1 MILNK
6 VKHTIKSVFKKSVL
20 GVFLLVAI
28 VINAQD
34 LEKEANSKIKTLEK
48 LIKKASKKNIDV
60 LKEKTTIR
68 TAEVFL
74 KFANWDEKN
83 IAVNTKL
90 FKKVPSFK
98 EEAPKMAANLASFE
112 RKDINVMLDKSIAEI
127 TSLID
132 GETFRKESVQVDWAK
147 VSVDKDQ
154 LTYNNRPVF
163 LADYTWKPETK
174 ELNEFHGNQD
184 GFFLTPTYVVKENGT
199 INPKKM
205 EELEGKS
212 TGSFG
217 FIFMNHKG
225 VPKWSKEKFGPHFS
239 MREDTYTGYDIDNPG
254 ARYLQEKLLE
264 GVVPKMAGKNF
275 SKLGYMLCNEP
286 HFFTYTDA
294 KKKKLPWASGGVSH
308 FTIDK
313 FKDWL
318 SKKHK
323 NIANLNSV
331 WNSDFKDFNDVKI
344 DIPIDIS
351 LKGSPIWYDWA
362 AFNMDRVTEWYAF
375 LKKEITKH
383 DANAKVH
390 LKIMP
395 NLWTDNKRVHGIDL
409 EALTDLSGIVGN
421 DSGADH
427 TYTWGKPHEWQKKY
441 AFEWREL
448 CMGFDFMKSVS
459 PNKINFNSELHYL
472 STVRS
477 RNLYL
482 DPSYARATFW
492 LAHSYGMTASQIWY
506 WPRAADGSISKKAL
520 NDKGY
525 AGSNNQQPRV
535 TNEVAMTLIDLNSN
549 SEEIMSI
556 QRQRK
561 PIRLFYS
568 KTSAIN
574 KKEHMDDL
582 YHLYEGLNF
591 EGVSLGFVTE
601 NIIKKQDA
609 KNWDVVAV
617 FKTPF
622 VTNDELKVLQTYLNN
637 GGTVIVDDKS
647 LLKNEY
653 GKELPGLT
661 EGKGTIIQLNS
672 VAEIKEKAFSILNEK
687 NLLSDVVLE
696 ETNAIGTKGCI
707 WKVVK
712 NEKGNNVL
720 SVVNVG
726 KSDASLKISLK
737 GSTNII
743 CKDLIKGIPVSSTPT
758 LKPHEVYFVEVTS
771 KK

>member
-1 MILNK
+1 MKQVILYI
-6 VKHTIKSVFKKSVL
+6 VLFISVNL
-20 GVFLLVAI
+20 I
-28 VINAQD
+28 QAQS
-34 LEKEANSKIKTLEK
+34 LEKEAISKIKTLEK
-48 LIKKASKKNIDV
+48 LIKKAEKKGIDV

-74 KFANWDEKN
+74 KYATWDEKN
-83 IAVNTKL
+83 VEKNAQAFSL
-90 FKKVPSFK
+90 VPSYKK
-98 EEAPKMAANLASFE
+98 EATKMAKDLPSFE
-112 RKDINVMLDKSIAEI
+112 REDVNLMLDKSILEI
-127 TSLID
+127 KSLINKK
-132 GETFRKESVQVDWAK
+132 TFRKESPQVDWTK
-147 VSVDKDQ
+147 VTIDNDQ
-154 LTYNNRPVF
+154 LTYNHRPVF
-163 LADYTWKPETK
+163 LADYTWKPKIK
-174 ELNEFHGNQD
+174 ELTEFHGNQD
-184 GFFLTPTYVVKENGT
+184 GFFITPSYVINEDGT
-199 INPKKM
+199 IQKHRMNSLNEKND
-205 EELEGKS
+205 
-212 TGSFG
+212 GSLG

-225 VPKWSKEKFGPHFS
+225 VPKWAEEKYGPNFS
-239 MREDTYTGYDIDNPG
+239 MREDTYTAYDIDNPG
-254 ARYLQEKLLE
+254 ARIIQTKLL
-264 GVVPKMAGKNF
+264 GAVVPKMANKKF
-275 SKLGYMLCNEP
+275 SELGYMLVNEP
-286 HFFTYTDA
+286 HFYTYTDA
-294 KKKKLPWASGGVSH
+294 KKKKLPWASGGVSQY
-308 FTIDK
+308 TIEK
-313 FKDWL
+313 FKIWL
-318 SKKHK
+318 SEKHE
-323 NIANLNSV
+323 NIAELNKV
-331 WNSDFKDFNDVKI
+331 WDSNFKDFSGVEI
-344 DIPIDIS
+344 EIPIDIS
-351 LKGSPIWYDWA
+351 LKGTPIWYDWA
-362 AFNMDRVTEWYAF
+362 AFNMDRVTDWYSF
-375 LKKEITKH
+375 LKSEITKH
-383 DANAKVH
+383 DAQAKVH

-395 NLWTDNKRVHGIDL
+395 NLWTENKRVHGIDL
-409 EALTDLSGIVGN
+409 EALTDLSGIIGN

-482 DPSYARATFW
+482 DPNYARATFW
-492 LAHSYGMTASQIWY
+492 LAHSYGMDASQIWY
-506 WPRAADGSISKKAL
+506 WPRNADGSPSKKTK

-525 AGSNNQQPRV
+525 AGSNTQQPRV
-535 TNEVAMTLIDLNSN
+535 TNEVAMTLIDLNSY

-561 PIRLFYS
+561 PVRLFYS

-574 KKEHMDDL
+574 KNKHMDDL
-582 YHLYEGLNF
+582 FHLYEGLNF
-591 EGVSLGFVTE
+591 EGFSLGFVTE

-622 VTNDELKVLQTYLNN
+622 VTNDELKALQTYLNN
-637 GGTVIVDDKS
+637 GGTVLVDDKS

-653 GKELPGLT
+653 GKELSGLT
-661 EGKGTIIQLNS
+661 EGKGTLIQLNS
-672 VAEIKEKAFSILNEK
+672 VDKMRNKVLSILKER

-712 NEKGNNVL
+712 NEKGNDVL

-726 KSDASLKISLK
+726 KSDASLKITLK

-743 CKDLIKGIPVSSTPT
+743 CKDLIKGILVPITPT
-758 LKPHEVYFVEVTS
+758 LKPHEVYFVEVIS

>member
-1 MILNK
+1 MISNK
-6 VKHTIKSVFKKSVL
+6 GNQRIISILKKGVL
-20 GVFLLVAI
+20 GIFFLSSIFV
-28 VINAQD
+28 NAQS
-34 LEKEANSKIKTLEK
+34 LEKEALTKIKTLEK
-48 LIKKASKKNIDV
+48 LVKKAEKNNIDV

-68 TAEVFL
+68 TAEIFL

-83 IAVNTKL
+83 IDKNTAHFKL
-90 FKKVPSFK
+90 VQSFNK
-98 EEAPKMAANLASFE
+98 DASKMANDLPTFE
-112 RKDINVMLDKSIAEI
+112 RKDVNLMLDKAITEI
-127 TSLID
+127 TSLIAK
-132 GETFRKESVQVDWAK
+132 ETFRKPSPNVDWSK
-147 VSVDKDQ
+147 VKVEKDQ
-154 LTYNNRPVF
+154 LTFNNRPVF
-163 LADYTWKPETK
+163 LADYSWKPKTK
-174 ELNEFHGNQD
+174 ELTEYHGNLD
-184 GFFLTPTYVVKENGT
+184 GFFLTPTYVVKEDGT
-199 INPKKM
+199 VNPNKM
-205 EELEGKS
+205 KEL
-212 TGSFG
+212 GSKPDKTLG

-225 VPKWSKEKFGPHFS
+225 VPKWSKEKYGPNFS
-239 MREDTYTGYDIDNPG
+239 MREDTYTAYDIDNPG
-254 ARYLQEKLLE
+254 ARYIQEKLLE
-264 GVVPKMAGKNF
+264 EVVPKMAGKNF
-275 SKLGYMLCNEP
+275 SQLGYMLCNEP
-286 HFFTYTDA
+286 HFYTYTDA

-313 FKDWL
+313 FKVWL
-318 SKKHK
+318 SQKHT
-323 NIANLNSV
+323 NISALNDT
-331 WNSDFKDFNDVKI
+331 WKTNFKSYNDVQI
-344 DIPIDIS
+344 EIPIDIS
-351 LKGSPIWYDWA
+351 LKGSPIWFDWTS
-362 AFNMDRVTEWYAF
+362 FNMDRVTDWYSF
-375 LKKEITKH
+375 LKSEIRKY
-383 DANAKVH
+383 DADAKVH

-395 NLWTDNKRVHGIDL
+395 NLWTENKRVHGIDL
-409 EALTDLSGIVGN
+409 EALTDLSGIIGN

-482 DPSYARATFW
+482 DPNFARATFW
-492 LAHSYGMTASQIWY
+492 LAHSYGMDASQIWY
-506 WPRAADGSISKKAL
+506 WPRNADGSPSKKTK

-525 AGSNNQQPRV
+525 AGSNTQQPRV
-535 TNEVAMTLIDLNSN
+535 TNEVAMTLIDLNSY

-561 PIRLFYS
+561 PVRLFYS

-574 KKEHMDDL
+574 KNKHMDDL
-582 YHLYEGLNF
+582 FHLYEGLNF
-591 EGVSLGFVTE
+591 EGFSLGFVTE

-637 GGTVIVDDKS
+637 GGTVLVDDKS

-653 GKELPGLT
+653 GKELSGLT
-661 EGKGTIIQLNS
+661 EGKGTLVQLNS
-672 VAEIKEKAFSILNEK
+672 VDKMRNKILSILKER

-712 NEKGNNVL
+712 NEKGNDVL

-726 KSDASLKISLK
+726 KSDASLKITLK

-758 LKPHEVYFVEVTS
+758 LKPHEVYFVEVIS